1 MGQERLI
8 VDIEGMSCADCEAP
22 VAAALQSVPGVS
34 RAVARF
40 ADGIAHVHVEPDVDP
55 GVLEKAVARAGYNG
69 KVRLTEKKSGAGR
82 SRDTD
87 FDLVVL
93 GGGSAGFAAAI
104 KGVESGARVALVNGG
119 TLGGTCVN
127 VGCIPSKALIR
138 AAEANHRRQH
148 HGFAGV
154 AITNGTPDW
163 TLVRAQK
170 DALVNDLRQAKYRDV
185 VESYPDISL
194 FEQRGTVGDDA
205 AVTLHDGN
213 VLRAGKIIVSTG
225 SSPHV
230 ASVPGLAEAGFLDST
245 TAMDLETLPRSL
257 IVIGASLV
265 GVELGQMFARLG
277 TRVTVLSRRSGVL
290 PQEDPAVGD
299 ALTQYLRDEGM
310 DILHEVTVE
319 RVERNGDYTVHY
331 VKERRPGSVSA
342 EQLLLATGRRANT
355 QGFGLDAADI
365 GLGQKGE
372 IVVDDHLQTTN
383 RGVYAAGDVTGEPMY
398 VYVAAYAGALA
409 AENALGGNVRHY
421 DVSAVPRVT
430 FTDTAAAA
438 VGMTA
443 AQAREKG
450 FDPITSV
457 LPLEHVPR
465 ALAARDTRGFVK
477 LVADARTRR
486 ILGAHI
492 LAAEAGEMIM
502 EPTLAIKFGLTI
514 EDLTSTLHPYLTL
527 SEAIKLAAQTFDKD
541 VSQLSCC
548 AA

>member
-1 MGQERLI
+1 MSQQQLI
-8 VDIEGMSCADCEAP
+8 VDIEGMSCSGCEAP
-22 VAAALQSVPGVS
+22 VVAALQSVPGVS
-34 RAVARF
+34 RAVASF
-40 ADGIAHVHVEPDVDP
+40 ADGVAHVQVEPEVDP
-55 GVLEKAVARAGYNG
+55 SVLEKAVGLAGYTG
-69 KVRLTEKKSGAGR
+69 KVRLTEKKSGAGG

-104 KGVESGARVALVNGG
+104 KGVESGARVALVNHGI
-119 TLGGTCVN
+119 LGGTCVN

-148 HGFAGV
+148 HGFSGV
-154 AITNGTPDW
+154 PTTNGASNWP
-163 TLVRAQK
+163 LVRGQK
-170 DALVNDLRQAKYRDV
+170 DALVKDLRQAKYWDV
-185 VESYPDISL
+185 LKSYPDISL
-194 FEQRGTVGDDA
+194 FEQRGTVGADA
-205 AVTLHDGN
+205 TVTLDDTTI
-213 VLRAGKIIVSTG
+213 LRAGKIIVATG

-245 TAMDLETLPRSL
+245 TAMDLETLPQSL

-265 GVELGQMFARLG
+265 GMELGQMFARLG
-277 TRVTVLSRRSGVL
+277 ARVTVLSRRSVVL
-290 PQEDPAVGD
+290 PQEDPAIGD
-299 ALTQYLRDEGM
+299 ALTRYLRDEGL
-310 DILHEVTVE
+310 DILHEVTIE

-331 VKERRPGSVSA
+331 LKDGSRATVSG
-342 EQLLLATGRRANT
+342 EQLLMATGRRANT
-355 QGFGLDAADI
+355 RGFGLDAASI
-365 GLGQKGE
+365 ELGQKGE
-372 IVVDDHLQTTN
+372 IVVDDYLQATN
-383 RGVYAAGDVTGEPMY
+383 PDVYAAGDVTGDPMH

-409 AENALGGNVRHY
+409 AENALGGNGRHY

-430 FTDTAAAA
+430 FTDPAAAA
-438 VGMTA
+438 VGMTE

-450 FDPITSV
+450 LDPITSV

-465 ALAARDTRGFVK
+465 ALAAHDTRGFVK
-477 LVADARTRR
+477 LVADAGTRR

-514 EDLTSTLHPYLTL
+514 EDLTSTFHPYLTL